1 MKDALKTIPRSYLRR
16 VEQKFK
22 DFAKYNF
29 SRTSDP
35 IVTESDVLN
44 ILQELLRESDV
55 ISDAY
60 FFSRAILLSAYQFDS
75 EIYLFEE
82 EAESHTVPG
91 ELKVLGVKLPNFR
104 TGRDLGKGIYRQ
116 IVEEKTIVPPR
127 EKKRVFVP
135 LKGKPALTTEIAYP
149 ANILAIFGALEVR
162 SKRALSPYET
172 LFIEKYARR
181 LGSGIHHGLMLE
193 YNRRLVE
200 HIIEMLTI
208 ASHDIRSPLTG
219 ISVGLKVVSKELYGP
234 LDPKVKGVVDGLY
247 KKAEGLCYTLN
258 KSLERSRILSGNIPI
273 EKEVLDLT
281 HDIIDPVVNEFSETF
296 ESKNVSIDLTFGGIP
311 SGSILIKADKIWLQN
326 VYRNLFSNVIKH
338 GGKGCSMAY
347 GFEAKGGHFRLNV
360 FNTGRSLTEEEQK
373 GLFEKF
379 SRPRRK
385 GGRRVEGHGL
395 GLYSCKRI
403 VEEHGGHMWY
413 EAKSDGSNFVFTLPK
428 E

>member
-1 MKDALKTIPRSYLRR
+1 MKDAPKTIPRSYLRR
-16 VEQKFK
+16 AEQKFK
-22 DFAKYNF
+22 DFTKYNF

-60 FFSRAILLSAYQFDS
+60 FFSRAILLHAYQFDS

-82 EAESHTVPG
+82 EAESQTVPG
-91 ELKVLGVKLPNFR
+91 ELKVLGVKLPSFR

-116 IVEEKTIVPPR
+116 IVEEKTIIPPR

-135 LKGKPALTTEIAYP
+135 LKGKPTLTTEITYP
-149 ANILAIFGALEVR
+149 ANILAIFGALEVK

-208 ASHDIRSPLTG
+208 VSHDIRSPLTG

-234 LDPKVKGVVDGLY
+234 LDPKVKAVVDGLY
-247 KKAEGLCYTLN
+247 RKAEDLCHTLN
-258 KSLERSRILSGNIPI
+258 KSLERSRILSGNISI

-281 HDIIDPVVNEFSETF
+281 HDIIDPLVDEFSETF
-296 ESKNVSIDLTFGGIP
+296 ESNNVSIDPTFGGIP

-338 GGKGCSMAY
+338 GGTGCSMAY
-347 GFEAKGGHFRLNV
+347 GFEDKGDHFRLNV
-360 FNTGRSLTEEEQK
+360 FNTGRPLTKEEQK

-379 SRPRRK
+379 SRPSRK
-385 GGRRVEGHGL
+385 GGRHIEGHGL
-395 GLYSCKRI
+395 GLYSCKKI
-403 VEEHGGHMWY
+403 VEEHGGRMWY